1 MNQYQKTYRGFAQNQ
16 PLPKKRFKLIKIIGF
31 FVLDLLFSALLNLK
45 KILSWTLL
53 KIIPLLG
60 LILYKITSKTILIP
74 IYRLILGIKRRQKI
88 SLSPQANKL
97 FFLFSNRYV
106 SHSVAILIILIT
118 IIQNINIRNLRAE
131 DFGRYALFSQI
142 SKGQHFTENLIEEEI
157 ILPDNLSESNQAAG
171 SLLKISEELSP
182 AVNQTITLGQNIP
195 DVGSAAL
202 TQGGSV
208 IIKPNLSE
216 TFDTPKP
223 RDRTIAYIVKEGDT
237 IFDIAEEFRISVN
250 TILWAN
256 NLSSRSIIRPG
267 MELTILPASGVEH
280 TIKSG
285 ETIGSIAAKYNIPQ
299 EDILEINRLTA
310 DAKIQIQQ
318 KLIIPDGRPLYIPP
332 PQQRNI
338 AGIQPTYDS
347 ADSGNPFFWPTTCR
361 RITQYFQGWRHTGI
375 DIACSSSSNVY
386 AAADGVIEK
395 AGWNAGGYGNRIIIK
410 HPDGSKT
417 LYAHLKEGGILV
429 NTGQYVAKGEVIGLM
444 GSTGRS
450 TGYHLHFE
458 VIVNGGRINPFNRL

>member
-31 FVLDLLFSALLNLK
+31 FVLDLLFSALLTLK

-53 KIIPLLG
+53 KILPLLG
-60 LILYKITSKTILIP
+60 SILYKITSKTILIP

-142 SKGQHFTENLIEEEI
+142 SKGQYFTENLAEEET
-157 ILPDNLSESNQAAG
+157 ILPDNLLKNNQIAG
-171 SLLKISEELSP
+171 SLPKISEELSP
-182 AVNQTITLGQNIP
+182 AVSQTVNLGQDIP
-195 DVGSAAL
+195 DGGGAAL
-202 TQGGSV
+202 TQSGSA
-208 IIKPNLSE
+208 IIKPDLSE

-223 RDRTIAYIVKEGDT
+223 RDRTITYIVKEGDT

-250 TILWAN
+250 TILWIN
-256 NLSSRSIIRPG
+256 KLSSRSIIRPG
-267 MELTILPASGVEH
+267 MELTILPVSGVEH
-280 TIKSG
+280 AVKSG

-299 EDILEINRLTA
+299 EDILEINQLSS

-318 KLIIPDGRPLYIPP
+318 KLIIPDGRPLYTPP

-338 AGIQPTYDS
+338 AGIQPS
-347 ADSGNPFFWPTTCR
+347 PNSVDSGNSLFWPTVCR

-375 DIACSSSSNVY
+375 DIACSAGSNIY
-386 AAADGVIEK
+386 AATDGVVEQ
-395 AGWNAGGYGNRIIIK
+395 AGWNASGYGNRIIIK
-410 HPDGSKT
+410 HSNGSKT
-417 LYAHLKEGGILV
+417 VYAHLKAGGILV
-429 NTGQYVAKGEVIGLM
+429 NIGQYVAKGEVIGLM

-458 VIVNGGRINPFNRL
+458 VIVNGTRINPFNRL

>member
-16 PLPKKRFKLIKIIGF
+16 LLPKKRFKLIKIIGF
-31 FVLDLLFSALLNLK
+31 FVLDLLFSALLTIK
-45 KILSWTLL
+45 KILTWILL

-171 SLLKISEELSP
+171 SLLKISKELSP

-195 DVGSAAL
+195 DVGGAAL
-202 TQGGSV
+202 TQGGSA
-208 IIKPNLSE
+208 IIKPDLSE

-223 RDRTIAYIVKEGDT
+223 RDRIITYIVKEGDT

-256 NLSSRSIIRPG
+256 KLSSRSIIRPG

-299 EDILEINRLTA
+299 EDILEINLLSA
-310 DAKIQIQQ
+310 DAKISINQ
-318 KLIIPDGRPLYIPP
+318 KLTIPDGRPLYAPP
-332 PQQRNI
+332 PQQRKI

-429 NTGQYVAKGEVIGLM
+429 NINQYVAKGEVIGLM

-458 VIVNGGRINPFNRL
+458 VIVNGSRINPFNRL

>member
-16 PLPKKRFKLIKIIGF
+16 LLPKKRFKLIKIIGF
-31 FVLDLLFSALLNLK
+31 FALDLLFSALLTLK
-45 KILSWTLL
+45 KILAWTLL

-60 LILYKITSKTILIP
+60 SILYKITSKTILIP
-74 IYRLILGIKRRQKI
+74 IYRLILSIKRRQKI

-142 SKGQHFTENLIEEEI
+142 SKGQYFTENLVEEEI
-157 ILPDNLSESNQAAG
+157 ILPDNLSAP
-171 SLLKISEELSP
+171 KILEELSP
-182 AVNQTITLGQNIP
+182 AVSQTIALGQDIP
-195 DVGSAAL
+195 DAGSAAL
-202 TQGGSV
+202 TQSGSA
-208 IIKPNLSE
+208 IIKPDLAE

-223 RDRTIAYIVKEGDT
+223 RDRIITYIVKEGDT

-256 NLSSRSIIRPG
+256 KLSSRSIIRPG

-280 TIKSG
+280 TVKSG

-299 EDILEINRLTA
+299 EDILEINRLSA
-310 DAKIQIQQ
+310 DAKISINQ
-318 KLIIPDGRPLYIPP
+318 KLTIPDGRPLYTPP

-338 AGIQPTYDS
+338 AIIHPTTGS
-347 ADSGNPFFWPTTCR
+347 ANSGNALFWPTTCR

-375 DIACSSSSNVY
+375 DIACNSSSNVY
-386 AAADGVIEK
+386 AATDGVVEK
-395 AGWNAGGYGNRIIIK
+395 ASWNAGGYGNRIIIK

-458 VIVNGGRINPFNRL
+458 VIVNGSRINPFNRL

>member
-16 PLPKKRFKLIKIIGF
+16 LLPKKRFKLIKIIGF
-31 FVLDLLFSALLNLK
+31 FALDLLFSALLIIK
-45 KILSWTLL
+45 KILTWTLL
-53 KIIPLLG
+53 KIMPLLG
-60 LILYKITSKTILIP
+60 SILYKITSKTILIP
-74 IYRLILGIKRRQKI
+74 IYRFMLSIKRRQKI

-118 IIQNINIRNLRAE
+118 IMQNINIRNLRAE

-142 SKGQHFTENLIEEEI
+142 SKGQYFTENFVEEEI
-157 ILPDNLSESNQAAG
+157 ILPDNLSAP
-171 SLLKISEELSP
+171 KISEELSP
-182 AVNQTITLGQNIP
+182 AVSQTITLGQDIP
-195 DVGSAAL
+195 DAGSAAL
-202 TQGGSV
+202 TQSGSA
-208 IIKPNLSE
+208 IIKPDLSE

-223 RDRTIAYIVKEGDT
+223 RDRIITYIVKEGDT
-237 IFDIAEEFRISVN
+237 IFDVAEEFRISVN

-256 NLSSRSIIRPG
+256 KLSSRSIIRPG
-267 MELTILPASGVEH
+267 MELTILPVSGVEH
-280 TIKSG
+280 TVKSG

-299 EDILEINRLTA
+299 EDILEINRLSA
-310 DAKIQIQQ
+310 DAKISINQ
-318 KLIIPDGRPLYIPP
+318 KLTIPDGRPLYAPP

-338 AGIQPTYDS
+338 AIIQPATGS
-347 ADSGNPFFWPTTCR
+347 ADSGNSLFWPTTCR

-375 DIACSSSSNVY
+375 DIACSSSSNIY
-386 AAADGVIEK
+386 AAADGVVEK

-410 HPDGSKT
+410 HSDGSKT
-417 LYAHLKEGGILV
+417 LYAHIKAGGILV

-450 TGYHLHFE
+450 TGYHVHFE
-458 VIVNGGRINPFNRL
+458 VIVNGTRINPFNRL